1 MPKDKPKD
9 KGKPKSKNMA
19 INELKGFILILVALW
34 LVWFFMGG
42 PSKSK
47 DEKPFIN
54 PPTQT
59 QTGNSQPTN

>member
-1 MPKDKPKD
+1 
-9 KGKPKSKNMA
+9 MA
-19 INELKGFILILVALW
+19 GEHLKGFIAILVVLW
-34 LVWFFMGG
+34 LVWFFLGG

-59 QTGNSQPTN
+59 QSSN